1 MWSRLDRFKFKNFNL
16 KKSDSE
22 ERDITSYYRTLYD
35 LAQVLPVAGNKIL
48 LDKVIMPLLEEQLI
62 AIAQGG
68 VHDDM
73 QLLAESTIQAMKSM
87 TIAPGGIFRY
97 LLNLLKTAKRQFS
110 SLRQPLLDLV
120 TKVLFFLR
128 MVLDLRLCLLRKY

>member
-48 LDKVIMPLLEEQLI
+48 LDKVIMPLLEDQLI
-62 AIAQGG
+62 TIAQGG

-73 QLLAESTIQAMKSM
+73 QLLIELSPETPDIIWY
-87 TIAPGGIFRY
+87 T
-97 LLNLLKTAKRQFS
+97 
-110 SLRQPLLDLV
+110 
-120 TKVLFFLR
+120 
-128 MVLDLRLCLLRKY
+128 